1 MEIKD
6 YKAPQAKV
14 IEVKVQGMLCQSG
27 QEFSNTEKFGMS
39 GSSYDEDAWE

>member
-14 IEVKVQGMLCQSG
+14 VEVNVQGVLCGSENG
-27 QEFSNTEKFGMS
+27 NTEKYTL
-39 GSSYDEDAWE
+39 GSNSYDESEWE